1 VSADN
6 SPTTSSPNTELTE
19 DLSPD
24 EDSTLTNRSTFASG
38 TESDTL
44 HSRDE
49 TLRASSSSEVSS
61 ASSKGKGKATKAPK
75 DSDKDEHA
83 SGENLV
89 GKINNLVTTDLANI
103 VEARDFLLAAVY
115 IPLQITLCI
124 VFLYAVLG
132 WR

>member
-1 VSADN
+1 
-6 SPTTSSPNTELTE
+6 
-19 DLSPD
+19 
-24 EDSTLTNRSTFASG
+24 
-38 TESDTL
+38 
-44 HSRDE
+44 
-49 TLRASSSSEVSS
+49 LRASSSSEVSS

-75 DSDKDEHA
+75 DSDKDEH
-83 SGENLV
+83 SRGENLV

>member
-1 VSADN
+1 VD
-6 SPTTSSPNTELTE
+6 SSPPF
-19 DLSPD
+19 SD
-24 EDSTLTNRSTFASG
+24 EDSTLDNRQSSASA

-49 TLRASSSSEVSS
+49 TSRASSSSELST
-61 ASSKGKGKATKAPK
+61 ASSKGKDTAIKQSKKAEN
-75 DSDKDEHA
+75 DKH

-103 VEARDFLLAAVY
+103 VEARDFLLAVFF

>member
-1 VSADN
+1 MV
-6 SPTTSSPNTELTE
+6 
-19 DLSPD
+19 DLSLPSSD
-24 EDSTLTNRSTFASG
+24 EESALNNRPNE

-49 TLRASSSSEVSS
+49 TLHASSSSEVPSTSS
-61 ASSKGKGKATKAPK
+61 IGKDKVSNLPK
-75 DSDKDEHA
+75 DVDKDKSS

-124 VFLYAVLG
+124 IFLYVVLG